1 MSRHNPGFE
10 KRVRAFA
17 ARLEEYRTSDGTTQ
31 DVLAC
36 ALAISRKT
44 YILLESGRWLP
55 GPRERHHM
63 VHTLHRFDPALAAEF
78 AALYDT
84 RLEEWGIAPAD
95 PAAPARLDPV
105 HARHA
110 YDAAVYAAAEKVDL
124 PAKTGRPF
132 VAAVLASLREAGMSL
147 HQAVEVAQ
155 EAAAKAS
162 APGGGRGG
170 GEEGTRFRVEASE
183 VVQEDEGDNE
193 VKTGA
198 RGHEA
203 HRAGHRARH

>member
-17 ARLEEYRTSDGTTQ
+17 ARLEEYRMSDHTTQ
-31 DVLAC
+31 DVLAG

-63 VHTLHRFDPALAAEF
+63 VHVLHGFDPALAAAF

-84 RLEEWGIAPAD
+84 RLEEWGIAPAAH
-95 PAAPARLDPV
+95 AAPLDARQ
-105 HARHA
+105 ARHA
-110 YDAAVYAAAEKVDL
+110 YDAAVYAAAEQADL
-124 PAKTGRPF
+124 PAKTLRPF

-147 HQAVEVAQ
+147 EQAVEVARESAVQ
-155 EAAAKAS
+155 AS
-162 APGGGRGG
+162 APGRGSGG
-170 GEEGTRFRVEASE
+170 GEEIARARFRVEASD
-183 VVQEDEGDNE
+183 VVQEVEAATSDA
-193 VKTGA
+193 A
-198 RGHEA
+198 RRGTPA
-203 HRAGHRARH
+203 